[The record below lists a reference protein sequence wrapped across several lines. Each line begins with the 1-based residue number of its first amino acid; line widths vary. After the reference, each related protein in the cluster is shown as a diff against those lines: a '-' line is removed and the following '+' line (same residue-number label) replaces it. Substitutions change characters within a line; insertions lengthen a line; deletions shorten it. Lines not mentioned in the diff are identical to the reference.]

1 MEFEFREEQTIRHS
15 NGVVEV
21 KEIVIARRPADQ
33 IKKVFHDM
41 AVGHRRNLNKNEDF
55 SGDRIHSVVRVK

>member
-21 KEIVIARRPADQ
+21 KEIVIARRPKDQ
-33 IKKVFHDM
+33 IKEIFHDM
-41 AVGHRRNLNKNEDF
+41 EVGHRRNLNKNEDF

>member
-33 IKKVFHDM
+33 IKEVFHDM
-41 AVGHRRNLNKNEDF
+41 EVGHRRNLNK
-55 SGDRIHSVVRVK
+55 SGEMKISRIHSVVRVK